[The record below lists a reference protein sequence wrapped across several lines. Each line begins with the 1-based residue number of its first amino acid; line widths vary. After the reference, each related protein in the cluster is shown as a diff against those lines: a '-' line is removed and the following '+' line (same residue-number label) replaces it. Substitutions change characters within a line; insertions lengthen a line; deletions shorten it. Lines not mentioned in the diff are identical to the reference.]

1 MMLLMLNSVSIN
13 SLSSRKSMRIQISS
27 NKIKIKHKRSKMLKN
42 KINLK
47 RNKLLKNKNNL

>member
-13 SLSSRKSMRIQISS
+13 SLSNRKSMRIQISS
-27 NKIKIKHKRSKMLKN
+27 NKIKIKLKRSRMLKN

-47 RNKLLKNKNNL
+47 RNKLLKNKNNR